1 MTPHC
6 IGTYNDFR
14 LTSRSIAYS
23 FSVKSVEMNG
33 ITYKAQALVAIHPAK
48 DNEEPLFGLIKEI
61 FVAGHCVHFY
71 LQELKTRE
79 YDEHFCVYVLSP
91 TASFKLMNYESI
103 SSHLPLSSHKLEAFP
118 GHLCAIPKFI
128 II

>member
-33 ITYKAQALVAIHPAK
+33 ITYALVAIHPTK

-71 LQELKTRE
+71 L
-79 YDEHFCVYVLSP
+79 
-91 TASFKLMNYESI
+91 
-103 SSHLPLSSHKLEAFP
+103 
-118 GHLCAIPKFI
+118 G
-128 II
+128 